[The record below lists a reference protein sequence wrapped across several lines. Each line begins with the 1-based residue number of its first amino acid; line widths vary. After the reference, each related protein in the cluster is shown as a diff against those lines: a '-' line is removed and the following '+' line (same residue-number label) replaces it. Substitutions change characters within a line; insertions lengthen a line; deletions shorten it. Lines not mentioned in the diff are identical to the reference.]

1 MMNKKL
7 QPVKN
12 KKNQPKKK
20 ITVFNI
26 KRKSLWLKLVLGFLV
41 LLFLVALTYHL
52 AYWQKIYPG
61 VKILDYKIGNQT
73 VNQAVDFLKK
83 QPHFQ
88 QTPTA
93 LDFFNEKQT
102 WQINLQASNFS
113 YNLEKT
119 SQKAFQVGR
128 SKNLLD
134 NLKTKFKL
142 WFKEEK
148 LSLDY
153 NLDQNSLENQ
163 VASIAAQVFIPA
175 IEPTIKINPTTVNP
189 RIAIQPGENGQEL
202 DKRQVFSL
210 INNHLATVDF
220 SSMELPLTKIS
231 PTLSEEET
239 KNTQQRAE
247 KFLGKNLIITSEE
260 NQWELKENDLIGFLS
275 FTNGFDQ
282 EKIAS
287 WSANLASAINRL
299 PENAAFQFNEGRVTE
314 FRPAK
319 DGLALDQKK
328 TVDLIVQNMQLI
340 EKSET
345 PQEIKLPL
353 AKTPALIKTAEV
365 NNLGIKELVGRG
377 VSYFQGSIPN
387 RIHNIQ
393 LATSRL
399 NGLLV
404 PPGETFSFNKSLG
417 DVSAST
423 GYKEAYIIKEGRT
436 ILGDGGGVCQTSTT
450 LFRAALNA
458 GLPII
463 ERKAHA
469 YRVTYYEQSSSPGL
483 DATVF
488 DPSAD
493 LKIKN
498 DTPAHL
504 LLQASF
510 DASKKML
517 VYELYGTNDGRK
529 VTLSTPKVWALT
541 PPPPALYQD
550 DPTLPQGTVKQ
561 VDWQA
566 WGAKVAFDYLVERNN
581 EVLQKQTFY
590 SNYRAWQSV
599 FLKGTGQ

>member
-1 MMNKKL
+1 MNKKL

-26 KRKSLWLKLVLGFLV
+26 KRKSLWLKMIFGFLV
-41 LLFLVALTYHL
+41 LLFLVVLTYHL

-61 VKILDYKIGNQT
+61 VKILNYKVGNQT
-73 VNQAVDFLKK
+73 ISQAIDFLKK

-88 QTPTA
+88 QNPNA
-93 LDFFNEKQT
+93 LDFFNEKQN
-102 WQINLQASNFS
+102 WQIDLQTSNFS

-128 SKNLLD
+128 SGKTLAD
-134 NLKTKFKL
+134 LKTKFKL
-142 WFKEEK
+142 WFQEEN

-163 VASIAAQVFIPA
+163 IASIAAQVFVPA
-175 IEPTIKINPTTVNP
+175 IEPTIKINPPTVNP
-189 RIAIQPGENGQEL
+189 RIAIESGKDGQEL
-202 DKRQVFSL
+202 DKRQTLSL
-210 INNHLATVDF
+210 ISNHLAKVDF
-220 SSMELPLTKIS
+220 NSIELPLIKTS
-231 PTLSEEET
+231 PTLSEEEV

-282 EKIAS
+282 EKTAS
-287 WSANLASAINRL
+287 WSANLATTVNRL
-299 PENAAFQFNEGRVTE
+299 PENAAFQFTEGKVTE

-319 DGLALDQKK
+319 DGLNLDQKK
-328 TVDLIVQNMQLI
+328 TVDLIAQSMQAI
-340 EKSET
+340 EKGET

-353 AKTPALIKTAEV
+353 TKTPPLIKTAEV

-399 NGLLV
+399 NGLLI
-404 PPGETFSFNKSLG
+404 PPGETFSFNKNLG

-450 LFRAALNA
+450 LFRAALEA
-458 GLPII
+458 GLPIV

-469 YRVTYYEQSSSPGL
+469 YRVTYYEQNSSPGL

-504 LLQASF
+504 LLQANF

-529 VTLSTPKVWALT
+529 VTLTTPKVWALT

-550 DPTLPQGTVKQ
+550 DPTLSQGTVKQ
-561 VDWQA
+561 IDWQA

-599 FLKGTGQ
+599 FLRGTKQ